1 MFVRQQFGCVITT
14 ELMSAL
20 VFSRFDYCNR
30 CSRSLDSCSYTLT
43 ASSVKRCN
51 KTAFLMPN
59 SKYVLLQVLLFAYYF
74 DYFQVFYLNTK
85 HAAIFPR
92 TKIEQK

>member
-1 MFVRQQFGCVITT
+1 
-14 ELMSAL
+14 
-20 VFSRFDYCNR
+20 
-30 CSRSLDSCSYTLT
+30 
-43 ASSVKRCN
+43 
-51 KTAFLMPN
+51 MPN

-92 TKIEQK
+92 TKIEQKWLKSQELELSK